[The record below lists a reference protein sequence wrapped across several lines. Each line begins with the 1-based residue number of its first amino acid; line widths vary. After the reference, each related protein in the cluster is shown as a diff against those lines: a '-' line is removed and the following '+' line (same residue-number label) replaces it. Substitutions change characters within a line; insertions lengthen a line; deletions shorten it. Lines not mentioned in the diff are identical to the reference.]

1 MYYLANIEY
10 KKEVG
15 ERGSQVSGGEKQRI
29 ALARMLMKNPK
40 IMVMDEPT
48 SALDVDTEH

>member
-1 MYYLANIEY
+1 MYNVFNIEY
-10 KKEVG
+10 GKEVG

-40 IMVMDEPT
+40 IILMD
-48 SALDVDTEH
+48 